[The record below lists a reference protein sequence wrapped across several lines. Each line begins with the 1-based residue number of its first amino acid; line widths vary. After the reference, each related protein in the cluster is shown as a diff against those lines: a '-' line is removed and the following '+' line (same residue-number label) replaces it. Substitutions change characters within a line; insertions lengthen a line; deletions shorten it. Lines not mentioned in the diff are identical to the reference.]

1 MKNVHKR
8 LAKGVLI
15 PQGLTAT
22 ASATD
27 AVIQKEI
34 HCSGTTTVITSNK
47 EMENIIKVV
56 KSLEESELLIKC
68 VSETIGNEAK

>member
-8 LAKGVLI
+8 LAKGVLT

-27 AVIQKEI
+27 TVIQKEI
-34 HCSGTTTVITSNK
+34 HCSGTRTVITLNK
-47 EMENIIKVV
+47 EMKNIIKVV